1 VGDVAGT
8 QARQADVSGIVMR
21 ITLHKYIFNEIWPTF
36 LACLFV
42 SVFIILATRM
52 LSITELIVNRG
63 VQAGQVVRMVL
74 YLLPDIIVFALP
86 AASLMAVV
94 VAFLRLSADSEIIA
108 LKSSGVSLYQM
119 LPSVVIV
126 SLSGL
131 LIALTIGT
139 VMVPWGNRSF
149 KNLIFQIAG
158 SNADLGIKE
167 RVFCEPFDNV
177 IFYVNS
183 FSPRERVMK
192 DVFVVDRREKEV
204 TNTIVA
210 QEGQIMTDPQKRLIT
225 LHFLKG
231 AIFMVEKN
239 LRSSRSIQFKTYDLN
254 IGLKDIMAAL
264 ETRKKAPKE
273 MSVGELVKELGASQK
288 AGQKRNEMMIELLE
302 KFSIPL
308 AVFLMGIIGVPLGAQ
323 LKARGRS
330 AGVGVSLLVFI
341 IYYICL
347 AGMKSICESGTI
359 PPTIGMWIPDLF
371 LLVSCCYLLQ
381 RVAHER
387 SINLLQGM
395 LSKIKGLEPGFR

>member
-1 VGDVAGT
+1 
-8 QARQADVSGIVMR
+8 
-21 ITLHKYIFNEIWPTF
+21 
-36 LACLFV
+36 
-42 SVFIILATRM
+42 M

-63 VQAGQVVRMVL
+63 VHVGQVVRMLL

-86 AASLMAVV
+86 AACLMAVV

-119 LPSVVIV
+119 LPSVVAL

-131 LIALTIGT
+131 LIALVIGT
-139 VMVPWGNRSF
+139 VLVPWSNRSF
-149 KNLIFQIAG
+149 KDLIFQIAE

-183 FSPRERVMK
+183 FSTRERVMK
-192 DVFVVDRREKEV
+192 DVFVADRREKDV

-210 QEGQIMTDPQKRLIT
+210 QQGRIIPHPQERIIT
-225 LHFLKG
+225 LHFLNG
-231 AIFMVEKN
+231 TIFMVGRN
-239 LRSSRSIQFKTYDLN
+239 LQSSRTIQFNTYDLN

-264 ETRKKAPKE
+264 ASRKKAPKE
-273 MSVGELVKELGASQK
+273 MTVGELARQLGKSQK
-288 AGQKRNEMMIELLE
+288 GTQEHNETMIELLE

-323 LKARGRS
+323 LRARGRS
-330 AGVGVSLLVFI
+330 AGIGVSLLVFL
-341 IYYICL
+341 IYYMCL

-359 PPTIGMWIPDLF
+359 PPTFGIWIPDLF
-371 LLVSCCYLLQ
+371 LLISCIYLLR

-387 SINLLQGM
+387 SINFLGSLL
-395 LSKIKGLEPGFR
+395 LKIRGLQPGF

>member
-1 VGDVAGT
+1 
-8 QARQADVSGIVMR
+8 MR
-21 ITLHKYIFNEIWPTF
+21 LTLHRYIFNEIWPTF

-42 SVFIILATRM
+42 SIFIILATKM

-63 VQAGQVVRMVL
+63 VHVGQVVRMLL

-86 AASLMAVV
+86 AACLMAVV

-119 LPSVVIV
+119 LPSVVAL

-131 LIALTIGT
+131 LIALVIGT
-139 VMVPWGNRSF
+139 VLVPWSNRSF
-149 KNLIFQIAG
+149 KDLIFQIAE

-183 FSPRERVMK
+183 FSTRERVMK
-192 DVFVVDRREKEV
+192 DVFVADRREKDV

-210 QEGQIMTDPQKRLIT
+210 QQGRIIPHPQERIIT
-225 LHFLKG
+225 LHFLNG
-231 AIFMVEKN
+231 TIFMVGRN
-239 LRSSRSIQFKTYDLN
+239 LQSSRTIQFNTYDLN

-264 ETRKKAPKE
+264 ASRKKAPKE
-273 MSVGELVKELGASQK
+273 MTVGELARQLGKSQK
-288 AGQKRNEMMIELLE
+288 GTQEHNETMIELLE

-323 LKARGRS
+323 LRARGRS
-330 AGVGVSLLVFI
+330 AGIGVSLLVFL
-341 IYYICL
+341 IYYMCL

-359 PPTIGMWIPDLF
+359 PPTFGIWIPDLF
-371 LLVSCCYLLQ
+371 LLISCIYLLR

-387 SINLLQGM
+387 SINFLGSLL
-395 LSKIKGLEPGFR
+395 LKIKRTRPGF